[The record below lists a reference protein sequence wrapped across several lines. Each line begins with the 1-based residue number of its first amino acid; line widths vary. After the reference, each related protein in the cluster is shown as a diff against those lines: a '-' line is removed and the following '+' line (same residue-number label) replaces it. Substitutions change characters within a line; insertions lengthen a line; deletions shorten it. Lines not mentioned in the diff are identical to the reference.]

1 MIMAITRWDSM
12 QETFPLREAMN
23 RMLEATHV
31 RPEALFGPTGP
42 VQVDV
47 YAEGDTYVV
56 EVAVP
61 GLSPDALNVD
71 VLGSQVTVSG
81 EYPATPQGRQY
92 LLREHAGGRFQRTL
106 TLPAEIDAAK
116 VEGHCENGLL
126 RLTAPK
132 AEHARPKRLALTAG
146 K

>member
-1 MIMAITRWDSM
+1 MAITRWDPM
-12 QETFPLREAMN
+12 QEMFPLRDAVN

-31 RPEALFGPTGP
+31 RPEAFFGQVGP
-42 VQVDV
+42 IQVDV
-47 YAEGDTYVV
+47 YAEGDGYVI
-56 EVAVP
+56 EAAVP
-61 GLSPDALNVD
+61 GLNPEALNVE
-71 VLGSQVTVSG
+71 VLGNQITISG

-92 LLREHAGGRFQRTL
+92 LVREHAYGRFQRTL
-106 TLPAEIDAAK
+106 TLPSDVDAAK
-116 VEGHCENGLL
+116 VEGHCEHGLL